1 MARADDTKL
10 VQYEQKRIA
19 FEKAFFLI
27 AKINELIG
35 RSTNGS
41 VTAEDLLAITTQFT
55 TASAGIQ
62 LYGSPKAILAVQKYC
77 MQRIEALMAI
87 MFDSQKVTQLKLS
100 SEMEKALDVKA
111 RLAKEHVEE
120 MIKRMEVISQ
130 QLFQIS
136 RETTEVL
143 LTIRAELEIETKPD
157 EIVQGAETLAKQSK
171 DFIDQTISTLRL
183 KIIENGHATQ
193 SSSSQT
199 VRNFW

>member
-1 MARADDTKL
+1 MALADDMKL

-41 VTAEDLLAITTQFT
+41 VTAEDLLTITTQFT

-62 LYGSPKAILAVQKYC
+62 LYGSPQAIRVVQTYC
-77 MQRIEALMAI
+77 MQGIEALMTI
-87 MFDSQKVTQLKLS
+87 MFDSQKVAHLKLS
-100 SEMEKALDVKA
+100 SETEKAPDVKA
-111 RLAKEHVEE
+111 KLTKEHVEE
-120 MIKRMEVISQ
+120 MIERMAAVSQ

-143 LTIRAELEIETKPD
+143 LTIRAELEIETKSD
-157 EIVQGAETLAKQSK
+157 EIVQGAEMLAKQGK
-171 DFIDQTISTLRL
+171 DFIDRTIATLRL
-183 KIIENGHATQ
+183 IIVENDQATQ
-193 SSSSQT
+193 SSSSKT